1 MIAMTRVTTRLSTA
15 PAATTLPA
23 EDLRR
28 ARSYYEDTLG
38 LEVEARD
45 DMPGSLFVH
54 AGRDTLIVL
63 YQRERTKAD
72 NTAVT
77 FEVEDIEATASEL
90 RAHGV
95 SFEQYDYP
103 GLTTVDGIARRDADV
118 AAWFKD
124 SEGNTLCIHET
135 LAA

>member
-1 MIAMTRVTTRLSTA
+1 MTQAATRLSTA

-23 EDLRR
+23 EDLKR
-28 ARSYYEDTLG
+28 ARSFYEEKLG
-38 LEVEARD
+38 LEIETRSN
-45 DMPGSLFVH
+45 MPEGIFVH
-54 AGRDTLIVL
+54 AGKGTTLFL
-63 YQRERTKAD
+63 YQRGRATAQ

-77 FEVEDIEATASEL
+77 FEVDDLEATVSEL

-95 SFEQYDYP
+95 QLEDYDFP
-103 GLTTVDGIARRDADV
+103 ELKTVNGIAARDADR

-124 SEGNTLCIHET
+124 SEGNILCAHET